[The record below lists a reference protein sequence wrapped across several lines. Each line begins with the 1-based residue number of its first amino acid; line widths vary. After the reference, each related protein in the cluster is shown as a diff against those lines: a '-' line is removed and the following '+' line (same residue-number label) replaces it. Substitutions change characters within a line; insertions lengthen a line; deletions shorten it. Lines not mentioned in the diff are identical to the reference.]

1 MNIKNIEEVYLI
13 SDTHF
18 NHSKIGIYC
27 NRPENWQELIIENW
41 NNIISDDD
49 IILHLGDFSFGNID
63 MVKSITEKL
72 NGKIY
77 MIRGNHD
84 RRGKKWFR
92 RVGIEVIPS
101 FEVQIKNF
109 KYKFTHKPNL
119 ELPKK
124 HYNIHGHWHEK
135 CPFLHETKNNSFG
148 VNVSVEMIDYTP
160 VQFIEIIEI
169 LKGYV

>member
-72 NGKIY
+72 NGKI
-77 MIRGNHD
+77 
-84 RRGKKWFR
+84 KA
-92 RVGIEVIPS
+92 
-101 FEVQIKNF
+101 
-109 KYKFTHKPNL
+109 L
-119 ELPKK
+119 E
-124 HYNIHGHWHEK
+124 GR
-135 CPFLHETKNNSFG
+135 
-148 VNVSVEMIDYTP
+148 IDA
-160 VQFIEIIEI
+160 
-169 LKGYV
+169 LL